1 MDVYTKNPWTKT
13 LSNVKFDRIDWS
25 SHLTD
30 VERETV
36 CDRIWTT
43 IPKEQDLTI
52 NSALFYYK
60 NGQIKR
66 YWTFNIEGQKSPST
80 APLPSDLS
88 RHTHSQRAVKWPT
101 VNQLTLQRFK
111 HRFRLFRLHY
121 RISYLKTIEGVFSWL
136 AIRFWWSIV
145 FHVASRPRNSH
156 LSTLAVARRL
166 AAVHVIPEV
175 SALF

>member
-1 MDVYTKNPWTKT
+1 M
-13 LSNVKFDRIDWS
+13 L
-25 SHLTD
+25 
-30 VERETV
+30 
-36 CDRIWTT
+36 
-43 IPKEQDLTI
+43 KEKQYCNRMYNEQPFQKHSTI
-52 NSALFYYK
+52 NSTFFNYK
-60 NGQIKR
+60 NGQIKS
-66 YWTFNIEGQKSPST
+66 YWTFNIEGQKSPSA

-88 RHTHSQRAVKWPT
+88 RHTHSHRAVKWPT

-121 RISYLKTIEGVFSWL
+121 RISYLKTIEGVFSLL
-136 AIRFWWSIV
+136 AFRFWWSVV
-145 FHVASRPRNSH
+145 FHVASKPRNSH